1 MRRLTPALKQEIRAF
16 GFLYSQI
23 TVDFMLP
30 ERAETPQTFEDALE
44 SFAALPAEWAQY
56 ELARPTFF
64 YLEEDAGGPESLER
78 EDVRAQIRRE
88 VSACGPDGAV
98 LAEQLL
104 DDPATVHAR
113 VAAMLSAYWEQS
125 FAEEW
130 TRLEPILAAEVDRAR
145 GIDPIVLLGG
155 VRSELRVNA
164 QQRLLVRQSCH
175 EHDVTVEVG
184 NPLRLIPSVYVWP
197 HVRVNCDPPWPL
209 AVLYPPDSMPTGH
222 AGTSPP
228 ASLVNALRAVADPTR
243 LQILRLI
250 AEQPRSTEELA
261 PLVALSESGLS
272 KHLRALTNAGLI
284 SSGRSG
290 WYVLYR
296 LERDPLEQLGP
307 DLLRYLS

>member
-23 TVDFMLP
+23 TADFMLP
-30 ERAETPQTFEDALE
+30 ERAETQQTFQDALE
-44 SFAALPAEWAQY
+44 SFAALPADWAQY

-64 YLEEDAGGPESLER
+64 YGEEDAGGPESLGR
-78 EDVRAQIRRE
+78 EEVRAQIRRC
-88 VSACGPDGAV
+88 VSMHGSDGAA

-104 DDPATVHAR
+104 AEPAAVQAR
-113 VAAMLSAYWEQS
+113 VAAMLAAYWDES

-130 TRLEPILAAEVDRAR
+130 TRLEPILAAEVERAE
-145 GIDPIVLLGG
+145 GVDPIVLLGA
-155 VRSELRVNA
+155 VRSEMRIDA
-164 QQRLLVRQSCH
+164 EQRLLVRRSGH
-175 EHDVTVEVG
+175 EHDVTVEAR

-209 AVLYPPDSMPTGH
+209 AVLYPPASMPGGH
-222 AGTSPP
+222 AGTPP
-228 ASLVNALRAVADPTR
+228 PVPLVKALSAVADPTR
-243 LQILRLI
+243 LRILRLVG
-250 AEQPRSTEELA
+250 EQPRSTEELA
-261 PLVALSESGLS
+261 PLVGLSESGLS
-272 KHLRALTNAGLI
+272 KHLRALTNAGLV

-296 LERDPLEQLGP
+296 LERESLQQLGS